1 MRLYVD
7 PSVWVRKLLG
17 FAEDLII
24 VGHMPHLAKLADRL
38 FVVGYATKKR
48 PDLTFKNGSV
58 ICLCRNELGVWR
70 KRWAVPP

>member
-1 MRLYVD
+1 M
-7 PSVWVRKLLG
+7 G